1 MQLKKQET
9 ESSNS
14 TLSMSLESGPAALC
28 PTAVVHA
35 LLISCLD
42 YGWGIMVDFVLL
54 VWSLSNCFSIFLI
67 SFLSPH
73 PGLEVAHLGFTGQK
87 YKGVK
92 N

>member
-9 ESSNS
+9 ESFNS

-28 PTAVVHA
+28 PTAAVHA

-67 SFLSPH
+67 SFLE
-73 PGLEVAHLGFTGQK
+73 GTQLEVAHLGFTGQK